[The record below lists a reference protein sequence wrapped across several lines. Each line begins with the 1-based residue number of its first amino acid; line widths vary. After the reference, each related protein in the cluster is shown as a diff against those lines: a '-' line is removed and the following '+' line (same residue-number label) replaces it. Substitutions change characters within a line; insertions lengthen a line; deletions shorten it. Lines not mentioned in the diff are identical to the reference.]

1 MDWEAHQNFSMKD
14 GVIDEKGFEPSE
26 GNESSRAD
34 ETSREE
40 VESIG
45 EAVEPR
51 DEETGNDLSRTHSK
65 KSEIDPFG
73 EPPDGG
79 LNAWL
84 KVLGCFLIYSNI
96 WYAFSS

>member
-1 MDWEAHQNFSMKD
+1 MKD
-14 GVIDEKGFEPSE
+14 DGLDEKGPELSE
-26 GNESSRAD
+26 NASSRAG
-34 ETSREE
+34 EGSRGEEE
-40 VESIG
+40 VDI
-45 EAVEPR
+45 EAEINGQ
-51 DEETGNDLSRTHSK
+51 ETRPTLSRVQSK

-96 WYAFSS
+96 WYAAQ